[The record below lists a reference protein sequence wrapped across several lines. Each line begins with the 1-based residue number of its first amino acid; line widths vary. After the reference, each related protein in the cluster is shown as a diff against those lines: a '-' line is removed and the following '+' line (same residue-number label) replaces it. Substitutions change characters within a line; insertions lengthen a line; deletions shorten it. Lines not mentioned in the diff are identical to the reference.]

1 LFEMR
6 CNHLMS
12 TNKRYLGLPKQ
23 VRLQDKHGAVFQ
35 LLDSYLKGTSL
46 SCLCS

>member
-1 LFEMR
+1 M
-6 CNHLMS
+6 CNHFMS

-35 LLDSYLKGTSL
+35 LLDSYLKGTLRNRL
-46 SCLCS
+46 SS